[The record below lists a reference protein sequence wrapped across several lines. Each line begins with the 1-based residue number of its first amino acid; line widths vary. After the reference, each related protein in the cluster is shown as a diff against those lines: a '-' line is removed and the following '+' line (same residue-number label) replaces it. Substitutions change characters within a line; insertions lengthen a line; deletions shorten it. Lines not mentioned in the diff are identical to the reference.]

1 MDSRVF
7 YGAIVIAFL
16 FVLLSLMYLG
26 WRRRQ
31 RSQAGLPRPHEV
43 PASASQVLRVDG
55 FYVAT
60 TLVDEPLNRVAVAG
74 LGYRARAT
82 VGVTSTPP
90 GVVLSLPGEP
100 DAFIPAT
107 DIQRVERSTWT
118 IDRVVEKNGLVRLT
132 WLLGDTIVDSYLRV
146 SEALAASA
154 LITSIDAIIDD
165 LDSTRNDTA

>member
-1 MDSRVF
+1 MDNRVF

-16 FVLLSLMYLG
+16 IVLLVLMYLG
-26 WRRRQ
+26 WRKRQ
-31 RSQAGLPRPHEV
+31 RSQGGLPRPMEV
-43 PASASQVLRVDG
+43 PASASEVLRVTG
-55 FYVAT
+55 LYVAT

-74 LGYRARAT
+74 LGYRARAS
-82 VGVTSTPP
+82 VAVTSSPP
-90 GVVLSLPGEP
+90 GVVLSLAGEP

-132 WLLGDTIVDSYLRV
+132 WLLGDTIVDSYVRV
-146 SEALAASA
+146 TEALAASA
-154 LITSIDAIIDD
+154 LITSVEAVIDR